1 MWFYLDLDTALCWQH
16 GKWVCVVMFAF
27 PPNLYDIMIVILEGG
42 VFGRWLSHKGGTL
55 MIELVPL

>member
-1 MWFYLDLDTALCWQH
+1 M
-16 GKWVCVVMFAF
+16 CVVMFAF

-55 MIELVPL
+55 MNEIIA